1 MISGKERAKLKA
13 LSHDFKPVINIGKNS
28 LTEETLGAID
38 EVLEAREL
46 IKIKVLNNNLDD
58 QDEIVKTLLEELN
71 AEFVN
76 HLGSIITIY
85 RKNDD
90 KKKWR

>member
-1 MISGKERAKLKA
+1 MITGKQRAKLKA
-13 LSHDFKPVINIGKNS
+13 ESHDFKPVINIGKNS
-28 LTEETLGAID
+28 LTEDTIKAID
-38 EVLEAREL
+38 EALEAREL

-58 QDEIVKTLLEELN
+58 QDEIVETLINQLD

-85 RKNDD
+85 RKNDEN
-90 KKKWR
+90 KFEI